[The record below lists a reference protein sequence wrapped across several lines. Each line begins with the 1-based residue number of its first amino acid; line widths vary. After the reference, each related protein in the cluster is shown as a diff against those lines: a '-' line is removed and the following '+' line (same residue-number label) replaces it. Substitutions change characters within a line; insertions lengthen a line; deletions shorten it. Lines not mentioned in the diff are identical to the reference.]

1 MTNIAGDLA
10 KTSTAQIATGE
21 EVPSDVGTGRKR
33 KSGGLVFWASVA
45 WLVIVVVFVALGEA
59 NPLVDD
65 PTERDANNIVAEPIL
80 TTLFKTD
87 CATAEIGESCVEKG
101 GLFGNTALGQDV
113 FAQVVVG
120 GRVSIFVAL
129 TVTAI
134 GIGIGGLMGLLAGY
148 LKGWVDIVVQMIINV
163 TLSIPA
169 LLLVIF
175 IVSVRGR
182 TVSNVILAVSLLAIP
197 ALARI
202 VRASTLQVA
211 DREYVKAAQV
221 LGVKKMSIL
230 LREVLPNVMP
240 TLVSF
245 AFLTTGI
252 ILVVESSLSFL
263 GLSVPPPDITWGS
276 IIANGRDRFQEAP
289 HVVFA
294 PALIL
299 FLTVLALNLV
309 GDQLL
314 KRFDIKEA
322 SL

>member
-1 MTNIAGDLA
+1 MTNIAGDIA
-10 KTSTAQIATGE
+10 QTSTAEADRSAGRRTG
-21 EVPSDVGTGRKR
+21 GNF
-33 KSGGLVFWASVA
+33 VFWCSVG
-45 WLVIVVVFVALGEA
+45 WLVIVTLFVVVGQA

-65 PTERDANNIVAEPIL
+65 PNLRDAQNIVAEPII
-80 TTLFKTD
+80 TNLFKTD
-87 CATAEIGESCVEKG
+87 CVNVEPGSDESCVEKG
-101 GLFGNTALGQDV
+101 GLFGNTSLGQDV

-120 GRVSIFVAL
+120 GRISIFVAV

-182 TVSNVILAVSLLAIP
+182 TLFNVILAVSLLAIP

-211 DREYVKAAQV
+211 DREFVKAAEV
-221 LGVKKMSIL
+221 LGVKKTSIL
-230 LREVLPNVMP
+230 IREVLPNVMP

-263 GLSVPPPDITWGS
+263 GLSVQAPSITWGS
-276 IIANGRDRFQEAP
+276 IIANGRDKFQDAP

-294 PALIL
+294 PAFVL

-309 GDQLL
+309 GDKLL
-314 KRFDIKEA
+314 KRFDIREA

>member
-1 MTNIAGDLA
+1 MSNVADTLASHSADAEHDLA
-10 KTSTAQIATGE
+10 AST
-21 EVPSDVGTGRKR
+21 RR
-33 KSGGLVFWASVA
+33 SGSIDWVFWASVT
-45 WLVIVVVFVALGEA
+45 WLVVLAVFLLLGQL
-59 NPLVDD
+59 NPLVEDPDARNADLVNGD
-65 PTERDANNIVAEPIL
+65 PTWSNW
-80 TTLFKTD
+80 
-87 CATAEIGESCVEKG
+87 
-101 GLFGNTALGQDV
+101 FGNDNFGRDV
-113 FAQVVVG
+113 FSRTIVG
-120 GRVSIFVAL
+120 GRISLVIAL
-129 TVTAI
+129 AVTAI
-134 GIGIGGLMGLLAGY
+134 GIVVGGALGLIAGY
-148 LKGWVDIVVQMIINV
+148 YKGWFDSVIRLVINV

-175 IVSVRGR
+175 IVTVRGR
-182 TVSNVILAVSLLAIP
+182 DIWNVIFAVSLLAIP

-211 DREYVKAAQV
+211 DREYVKAAEV
-221 LGVKKMSIL
+221 LGVKRGSIL

-252 ILVVESSLSFL
+252 VLVAESALSFL
-263 GLSVPPPDITWGS
+263 GLSVEPPRYTWGS
-276 IIANGRDRFQEAP
+276 IISGGRDNFSDAP

-294 PALIL
+294 PSIVL

-322 SL
+322 GL